1 MLIKMKKISVLFFF
15 FIFIFSFEYSH
26 SDSLKNIQIDG
37 ISVGDSLKKFYSK
50 SELKSTCT
58 KSYAKSKKYY
68 WYTCWSL
75 SKDRY
80 ETLQFAIS
88 KGDRELII
96 NSIQG
101 VKSFENVN
109 SCKKIQKLVISNFDN
124 IFTNDKK
131 VEERVEH
138 PNYKGTGSYMDSI
151 GYVLND
157 RSGVIEAAC
166 YHWKGYVKKQ
176 FGVESEL
183 RVVASK
189 KDFYFWLVNE
199 AYK

>member
-1 MLIKMKKISVLFFF
+1 MNLKKFLIC
-15 FIFIFSFEYSH
+15 FIAVSQFVFPSFCL

-80 ETLQFAIS
+80 ETLQFAIR
-88 KGDRELII
+88 KGDRKLII

-176 FGVESEL
+176 FGIESEL

-189 KDFYFWLVNE
+189 NDFYFWLVNE

>member
-1 MLIKMKKISVLFFF
+1 MNLKKFLIC
-15 FIFIFSFEYSH
+15 FIAVSQFVFPSFCL

-80 ETLQFAIS
+80 EMLQFAIS

-176 FGVESEL
+176 FGIESEL